1 MTRHLPALAAAALA
15 VTAAAAAGYWA
26 GVHRPAAPATPV
38 IAGAPTRKV
47 LYWYDPM
54 APDKHF
60 DHGGASP
67 LMPSMNLVPRYAD
80 AAADGSAPTV
90 RIDPRVQQNLGL
102 RTARVRVAALAP
114 SLRAPAIVDWDRR
127 RSRVLSAR
135 TAGVL
140 SRLYV
145 RAPFDR
151 VRAGQPLAVLDA
163 PQWAS
168 AIAEARALEH
178 AQSPQARALHAA
190 ALQRLRVLG
199 MTDAEIAGIDAAPAG
214 GIVLRAP
221 ASGTVSV
228 LDVRTGQSVAAGS
241 ELMRIDDPSRL
252 WVDARIPQAEVAGVG
267 AGTPVRIE
275 FDAFPGRVYR
285 GRVEAL
291 LPEVDAAT
299 RAQTARITLAN
310 PGGELAPGMFATV
323 ELSPRGGTP
332 HPLVPDQAL
341 ITTGAHNRV
350 IVDLGGGRLQPRE
363 VRVGASAGGY
373 TEVLAGL
380 SGGERVV
387 TSGQFLIDSEAELD
401 GALARLQPPQPP
413 QPAASAA
420 SAPTAASASATAASA
435 APASAPRRV
444 LYWYDPMV
452 PGKHFDHGGPSP
464 LMAGMNL
471 VPKYASAAGAQR

>member
-1 MTRHLPALAAAALA
+1 MKRYIPALAAAALA
-15 VTAAAAAGYWA
+15 VAAAVAGYWA
-26 GVHRPAAPATPV
+26 GTQRTPQPD
-38 IAGAPTRKV
+38 AGASAPTPARKV

-67 LMPSMNLVPRYAD
+67 LMPSMNLVPKYAD
-80 AAADGSAPTV
+80 AAAEGGAPTV

-102 RTARVRVAALAP
+102 RTAVVRIAALAP
-114 SLRAPAIVDWDRR
+114 TLRAPAIAAWDRR
-127 RSRVLSAR
+127 RSQVVSAR

-178 AQSPQARALHAA
+178 AQSPQAHALRAA
-190 ALQRLRVLG
+190 ARQRLRVLG
-199 MTDAEIAGIDAAPAG
+199 MTDAEIAGLDDAPAG

-228 LDVRTGQSVAAGS
+228 LDVRAGQSVAAGS

-252 WVDARIPQAEVAGVG
+252 WVDARIPQAEVGGIG
-267 AGTPVRIE
+267 AGTAARIE
-275 FDAFPGRVYR
+275 FDAFPGRVYH

-299 RAQTARITLAN
+299 RSQTARIALAN

-323 ELSPRGGTP
+323 ELSPRGGAP

-341 ITTGAHNRV
+341 ITTGVHNRV

-363 VRVGASAGGY
+363 VRVGAAADGY

-387 TSGQFLIDSEAELD
+387 TSGQFLVDSEAELD
-401 GALARLQPPQPP
+401 GALARLQAPPTAPL
-413 QPAASAA
+413 A
-420 SAPTAASASATAASA
+420 SAPTAATASGA
-435 APASAPRRV
+435 APPRRV

-471 VPKYASAAGAQR
+471 VPKYASAPGAKQ

>member
-1 MTRHLPALAAAALA
+1 MNRHAVALAGAALAAA
-15 VTAAAAAGYWA
+15 AAAAAGYWA
-26 GVHRPAAPATPV
+26 GAHHMAPAGAAPH
-38 IAGAPTRKV
+38 APAPARKV

-67 LMPSMNLVPRYAD
+67 LMPSMQLVPKYAD
-80 AAADGSAPTV
+80 AADGGGAPTV

-102 RTARVRVAALAP
+102 RTALVRVAALAP
-114 SLRAPAIVDWDRR
+114 SVRVPAVVDWDRR
-127 RSRVLSAR
+127 RSQVVSAR
-135 TAGVL
+135 AAGVL

-151 VRAGQPLAVLDA
+151 VRAGQALAVLES

-168 AIAEARALEH
+168 AIAELRALEH
-178 AQSPQARALHAA
+178 AQSPQAHALLAA
-190 ALQRLRVLG
+190 ARQRLRVLG
-199 MTDAEIAGIDAAPAG
+199 ISEAEIAGLDHAPAG

-221 ASGTVSV
+221 VSGTVSV
-228 LDVRTGQSVAAGS
+228 LDVRAGQSVEAGS

-252 WVDARIPQAEVAGVG
+252 WVDARIPQAEVAGVD

-275 FDAFPGRVYR
+275 VDAFPGRVYH

-291 LPEVDAAT
+291 LPEVDPAT
-299 RAQTARITLAN
+299 RAQTARIALAN

-341 ITTGAHNRV
+341 ISTGTHNRV
-350 IVDLGGGRLQPRE
+350 IVDLGGGRLQPRD
-363 VRVGASAGGY
+363 VRVGASADGY

-387 TSGQFLIDSEAELD
+387 TSAQFLVDSEAELD
-401 GALARLQPPQPP
+401 GALARLQPPQPV
-413 QPAASAA
+413 ASAA
-420 SAPTAASASATAASA
+420 SAPAAATPAAA
-435 APASAPRRV
+435 AASAPRRV

-452 PGKHFDHGGPSP
+452 PGKHFDQGGPSP

-471 VPKYASAAGAQR
+471 VPKYASAPGAQR